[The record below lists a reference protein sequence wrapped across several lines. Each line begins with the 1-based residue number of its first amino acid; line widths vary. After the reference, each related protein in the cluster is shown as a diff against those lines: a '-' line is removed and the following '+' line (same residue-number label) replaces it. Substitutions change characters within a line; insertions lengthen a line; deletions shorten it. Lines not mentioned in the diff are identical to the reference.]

1 MRLFFAFFVLKV
13 IRLMPNMARFLDPVR
28 PLRLKGSIFPLV
40 DSGHVFWCRLHNFTE
55 YLPKAHTIQ
64 EEEVTTAVRVA
75 FCPFVVG
82 HELLAESGQSKYF
95 AAKLHLI
102 ASDGHHF
109 RAINKRQHIA
119 NIHADGFE
127 AESFPAG
134 RAYLFFPV

>member
-1 MRLFFAFFVLKV
+1 MS
-13 IRLMPNMARFLDPVR
+13 NMAIFRDPVR
-28 PLRLKGSIFPLV
+28 PLNIQGNELYLLDYGWYV
-40 DSGHVFWCRLHNFTE
+40 GCCLHNFTE

-109 RAINKRQHIA
+109 RTINKRQHIA